1 MACTYDIFYFIALIR
16 KPFFGWVK
24 FCPKNKSQPNCH
36 SVDTSD
42 AAVIASNNAISELKK
57 DNI

>member
-1 MACTYDIFYFIALIR
+1 MTQLTLSYSSAR
-16 KPFFGWVK
+16 HFFGWVK